1 MKTIETDRLILR
13 NFEESDYD
21 DVYEF
26 LSQRKDDDFE
36 TYPGIT
42 YENGREHLAYRIHN
56 DEFIAIQLKSTGK
69 VIGNVYFGSRDF
81 QAKELGYIVNKNFQR
96 HGYATEAISAVV
108 KESFSSGVHRI
119 FAECD
124 PRNVCSWGLLE
135 SLHFEREALF
145 RKNVFFKKDENGNP
159 LWQDTYVYS
168 LLHETQG

>member
-36 TYPGIT
+36 AYPGIT
-42 YENGREHLAYRIHN
+42 YENGRGHLAYRIHN

-69 VIGNVYFGSRDF
+69 VIGNVYFGNRDF

-108 KESFSSGVHRI
+108 K
-119 FAECD
+119 
-124 PRNVCSWGLLE
+124 
-135 SLHFEREALF
+135 
-145 RKNVFFKKDENGNP
+145 
-159 LWQDTYVYS
+159 
-168 LLHETQG
+168 